1 MGRISSVDTHV
12 LCLVTQSCPTLY
24 NPMDYSPPGFSVHGD
39 SPGKNTGVGC
49 HACLQGIFPTQGLNP
64 GLPHCRRILY
74 QVGHQGSPR
83 ILESVS
89 YPFST
94 KSSRPRNQTGV
105 SCIAG
110 RFLTFWATREAHTS
124 DQSVHCNCILLPHS
138 GAVYGICRRSRA
150 TAAMGSQRAQQGP
163 WRRISL
169 AEGKAHWGCMV
180 LRLPIFSWFRFFF
193 FFLISTNSHLPSPLP
208 VMEALAGMTLAS
220 SISWKCQL
228 FSLKD
233 HKGFCFQSDCT
244 LSKAALLPICC

>member
-193 FFLISTNSHLPSPLP
+193 F
-208 VMEALAGMTLAS
+208 
-220 SISWKCQL
+220 C
-228 FSLKD
+228 
-233 HKGFCFQSDCT
+233 
-244 LSKAALLPICC
+244 